1 MLRFSRHAARVVRV
15 GFVIWF
21 TWRWLGPQRSEA
33 CRLHAGVLPGRA
45 ADDAGSEPVRKMLPP
60 AWRLKLAGAIPVGVC
75 LPGGLLILCGLSLN
89 IPYVSPNLT
98 SGMAGCCAHRS

>member
-1 MLRFSRHAARVVRV
+1 MLVF
-15 GFVIWF
+15 G
-21 TWRWLGPQRSEA
+21 LGA
-33 CRLHAGVLPGRA
+33 LPMMPAVSLSG
-45 ADDAGSEPVRKMLPP
+45 KMLPP